1 MGEPTRRARLTAK
14 ADDEEN
20 LPIDRDSG
28 IRAFKFMEFEC
39 PGVGDGSSLLGVSD
53 CGGRA
58 AGLPFKK
65 TKKRYGRYGVHIVLT
80 PIYPV
85 RRKILLSAQTKES
98 TKHTIVFITIT
109 LAEMF
114 QMMNNPP
121 FKLCRI
127 GSLANRI
134 DSLICS

>member
-28 IRAFKFMEFEC
+28 IRAFKFMANV
-39 PGVGDGSSLLGVSD
+39 PVSGMDLLCLVSVTV
-53 CGGRA
+53 GRA

-65 TKKRYGRYGVHIVLT
+65 TKKRYGRYDVHIVLT

-98 TKHTIVFITIT
+98 TKHTIVFIAT
-109 LAEMF
+109 F
-114 QMMNNPP
+114 
-121 FKLCRI
+121 
-127 GSLANRI
+127 G
-134 DSLICS
+134 

>member
-39 PGVGDGSSLLGVSD
+39 GMDLLCLVSVTV
-53 CGGRA
+53 GRA

-65 TKKRYGRYGVHIVLT
+65 TKKRYGRYDVHIVLT

-85 RRKILLSAQTKES
+85 RRKILPSVRKQKNRPS
-98 TKHTIVFITIT
+98 TPSCSLPSL